1 MSIDKDYK
9 NNFINKLIK
18 LNINKKIAENIENA
32 INNFCN
38 NYTQTNNIPY
48 LIQSI
53 YETKMT
59 EILSYLELKNS
70 YLLNAINT
78 NNIIIDDIPNLN
90 PDQLN
95 PEQFEDIKKQQN
107 LKEAKSNSK
116 KGTTAFPC
124 PKCKKSNSKLTE
136 KQMRSGDEPPTTFIT
151 CLECHHTHRL

>member
-53 YETKMT
+53 YETKIT
-59 EILSYLELKNS
+59 EILSYLEIKNS
-70 YLLNAINT
+70 YLL
-78 NNIIIDDIPNLN
+78 II
-90 PDQLN
+90 
-95 PEQFEDIKKQQN
+95 
-107 LKEAKSNSK
+107 
-116 KGTTAFPC
+116 
-124 PKCKKSNSKLTE
+124 
-136 KQMRSGDEPPTTFIT
+136 
-151 CLECHHTHRL
+151 